1 MVDNL
6 NIIEEM
12 IYEITIQT
20 MHQAFN
26 NFFKLPTEDRAQY
39 AKKVISYGEI
49 IEESWPNVNAKLKK
63 NDIDIIKIGKNFLV
77 NSVVLGI
84 QSLGENNV

>member
-20 MHQAFN
+20 MSQAFN
-26 NFFKLPTEDRAQY
+26 NFFKLPMEDRAWY
-39 AKKVISYGEI
+39 AKKIIDYGDTM
-49 IEESWPNVNAKLKK
+49 EEYWPNVTAKLKK
-63 NDIDIIKIGKNFLV
+63 NGIDVIKIGKNFLV
-77 NSVVLGI
+77 NSVVLAI